1 MNAHKK
7 DYEIEYT
14 EQFIEDVQTHKKAGQ
29 KAIITKIDILI
40 DELREHPTTG
50 TGNPEPL
57 KKERKGQWSRR
68 ITGKHRL
75 IYEIHE
81 NTITVILIS
90 ALGHYGDK

>member
-1 MNAHKK
+1 MNTYKRE
-7 DYEIEYT
+7 YEIEYT
-14 EQFIEDVQTHKKAGQ
+14 KQFFEDIQTHKRAGQ
-29 KAIITKIDILI
+29 KAIITKIDTLVN
-40 DELREHPTTG
+40 ELRKHPTTG

-57 KKERKGQWSRR
+57 KQDRKGQWSRR

-75 IYEIHE
+75 IYEIHD